1 MNIAFVS
8 IGDPADPHYH
18 SGRHH
23 NIMRNLERAGFR
35 VTVIGPLDRSLRWL
49 YSPQKLFYKALSY
62 EMQVDRHVLMRK
74 WYALQISRRITGEDV
89 DIILSPSTIPVSEL
103 QCKQPIITWTD
114 ASFALLDGYY
124 GGAFS
129 RPAPLTRKAAYIQ
142 ERASLRRAAAA
153 IYSSDWAAD
162 GTAEAYGVPRG
173 KIAVIPSGPYLEIA
187 HTSEDIQVWIERR
200 LTSSRLRLLFVGQDW
215 GRKGGPIALE
225 TTRLLN
231 EYGIPAELVIVGCDP
246 GEARASPYVDIKG
259 FIKKTER
266 TGLRMIQELFASCHM
281 LILPT
286 LADAS
291 PNVIAEAAAFGL
303 PVIAR
308 DTGGVST
315 YLRDGVNGILMGQ
328 SASPHDYAER
338 IRELWADLRR
348 YSDMARGSY
357 KHYEKELSW
366 RAAIGKFGVLAEQ
379 VMREKE
385 LSDLRGSSQ
394 W

>member
-129 RPAPLTRKAAYIQ
+129 RVAPSTRKAAYIQ
-142 ERASLRRAAAA
+142 ERAALDRAAAA
-153 IYSSDWAAD
+153 IYSSEWAAD
-162 GTAEAYGVPRG
+162 GTARLYSVPRR
-173 KIAVIPSGPYLEIA
+173 KMAVIPSGPYLEVV
-187 HTSEDIQVWIERR
+187 HTRQDTQGWIERR
-200 LTSSRLRLLFVGQDW
+200 LTSPRLRLLFVGVDW
-215 GRKGGPIALE
+215 ARKGGPIALE

-231 EYGIPAELVIVGCDP
+231 DSDVPAELVVVGCEP
-246 GEARASPYVDIKG
+246 AEARASPYVDIKG
-259 FIKKTER
+259 FVKKSEGGGMR
-266 TGLRMIQELFASCHM
+266 LMQEVFTSCHM

-286 LADAS
+286 LADAN
-291 PNVIAEAAAFGL
+291 PNVIAEASAFGL
-303 PVIAR
+303 PTVAR

-315 YLRDGVNGILMGQ
+315 SLRDGINGMLMAK
-328 SASPHDYAER
+328 SASPHEYAER
-338 IRELWADLRR
+338 IRDAWADRPR
-348 YSDMARGSY
+348 YAETAHDSY
-357 KHYEKELSW
+357 SYYQRELSW
-366 RAAIGKFGVLAEQ
+366 QAAIEKFEVLAEQ
-379 VMREKE
+379 VIRQKR
-385 LSDLRGSSQ
+385 S
-394 W
+394 